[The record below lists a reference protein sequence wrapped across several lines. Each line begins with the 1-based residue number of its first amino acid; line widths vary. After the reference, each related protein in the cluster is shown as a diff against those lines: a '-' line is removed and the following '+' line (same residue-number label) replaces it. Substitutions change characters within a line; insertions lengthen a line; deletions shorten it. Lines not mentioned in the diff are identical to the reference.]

1 MYIYKA
7 AVVGA
12 GAMGSEIAQTISYS
26 GIPVIFKDLNEHL
39 VQSGLKRIRE
49 IYEGRVQKGKMT
61 TEEVES
67 KIVLIRPTT
76 SYADFKEIDIVIE
89 AVFEDI
95 GVKKNVFQ
103 ELDRACPKSAILA
116 SNTSALSISQL
127 GATTARPE
135 KVIGMH
141 FFYPAHVMKLVEII
155 PGLETSEETVTDVT
169 SFAESLRKL
178 PIRVNECAG
187 FLVNR
192 LLMPYLNEASYALQ
206 EGSTGLQE
214 IDRAM
219 VEFGF
224 PMGPFTLVD
233 TLGLEVCHSVVK
245 TLLEEYGERMK
256 PAEIWGHLQTAGR
269 YGMKRGKGFYTYG
282 EKIEVDEEMKSLLQN
297 LSKKYPKQPFSVERM
312 IFPMINEAALCLQE
326 GIGRAGDID
335 LAMLTG
341 IGFPPSKQGLLHFAD
356 QVGIDVIVRQL
367 DVWSFQMGGR
377 FWPAPLLRRM
387 TKANRLGLKT
397 KKGFFTYS

>member
-1 MYIYKA
+1 MVIYKA

-12 GAMGSEIAQTISYS
+12 GAMGSEIAQAISYA
-26 GIPVIFKDLNEHL
+26 GVPVVFKDLNENL
-39 VQSGLKRIRE
+39 VQSGLKRIRQ

-61 TEEVES
+61 AEEVGT
-67 KIVLIRPTT
+67 KIALIRPTT
-76 SYADFKEIDIVIE
+76 SYAEFKEVDLVIE
-89 AVFEDI
+89 AVFEEI
-95 GVKKNVFQ
+95 EIKKTVFQ

-127 GATTARPE
+127 GAGTTRPE

-155 PGLETSEETVTDVT
+155 PGLDTSEETVTDVT
-169 SFAESLRKL
+169 AFAETLRKL

-192 LLMPYLNEASYALQ
+192 LLMPYLNEAAYALQ
-206 EGSTGLQE
+206 EGSAGLQE

-256 PAEIWGHLQTAGR
+256 PAEIWEHLQRKGR

-282 EKIEVDEEMKSLLQN
+282 EKIEADEEMRSLLQA
-297 LSKKYPKQPFSVERM
+297 LSKKYPKQPFSAERM
-312 IFPMINEAALCLQE
+312 VFPMINEAALCLQE
-326 GIGRAGDID
+326 GISRASEID

-341 IGFPPSKQGLLHFAD
+341 IGFPQLKQGLLHFAD
-356 QVGIDVIVRQL
+356 QVGIDVILRQL
-367 DVWSFQMGGR
+367 EAWSLQMGGR

-387 TKANRLGLKT
+387 AKANHLGLKT